1 VRVDGL
7 STAQPSAMFRGQE
20 AAREDR
26 GRAPPQQRTT
36 QNAGQP
42 TFMAA
47 PLKNSDYVDLR
58 TPVSGYV
65 FSNYAYRANQDSEV
79 AHHLADLQQLRTSVL
94 SSSEQPEQLC
104 GSLIRY
110 GAANA
115 RRDAPLPSVTC
126 SPSPCFLPPQGAGNH
141 SHLIYV
147 QLSRPSA

>member
-1 VRVDGL
+1 
-7 STAQPSAMFRGQE
+7 MFRGQD

-36 QNAGQP
+36 QNAAQL

-58 TPVSGYV
+58 TPVSAYV

-79 AHHLADLQQLRTSVL
+79 AQHLADLQQLRTSVL

-110 GAANA
+110 RAALVGVMHRYRQMHVVFA
-115 RRDAPLPSVTC
+115 RALYHHKVPAIT
-126 SPSPCFLPPQGAGNH
+126 A
-141 SHLIYV
+141 I
-147 QLSRPSA
+147 

>member
-1 VRVDGL
+1 
-7 STAQPSAMFRGQE
+7 MFRGQD

-79 AHHLADLQQLRTSVL
+79 AQHLADLQQLRTSVL

-110 GAANA
+110 GAALVGAMHRFRQMHVVQA
-115 RRDAPLPSVTC
+115 RALCHHKVPAIT
-126 SPSPCFLPPQGAGNH
+126 A
-141 SHLIYV
+141 I
-147 QLSRPSA
+147 

>member
-1 VRVDGL
+1 
-7 STAQPSAMFRGQE
+7 MFRGQD

-79 AHHLADLQQLRTSVL
+79 AQHLADLQQLRTSVL

-110 GAANA
+110 VAAA
-115 RRDAPLPSVTC
+115 DWRDAPLPLTAC
-126 SPSPCFLPPQGAGNH
+126 SPSRARCHHKVPA
-141 SHLIYV
+141 IT
-147 QLSRPSA
+147 AI

>member
-1 VRVDGL
+1 
-7 STAQPSAMFRGQE
+7 MFRGQD

-36 QNAGQP
+36 QNAAQP

-58 TPVSGYV
+58 TPVSAYV
-65 FSNYAYRANQDSEV
+65 FSNYAYRATQDSEV
-79 AHHLADLQQLRTSVL
+79 AQHLADLQQLRTSVL

-110 GAANA
+110 GAALVGVMHRYRQMHVVFA
-115 RRDAPLPSVTC
+115 RALYHHKVPAIT
-126 SPSPCFLPPQGAGNH
+126 A
-141 SHLIYV
+141 I
-147 QLSRPSA
+147 